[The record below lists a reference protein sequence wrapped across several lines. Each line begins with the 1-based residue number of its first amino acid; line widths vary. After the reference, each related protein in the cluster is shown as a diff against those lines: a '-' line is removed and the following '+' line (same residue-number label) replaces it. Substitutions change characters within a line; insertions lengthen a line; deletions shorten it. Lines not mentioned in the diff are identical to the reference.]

1 MPRCRILKEP
11 ILTTCRYIHALKGLT
26 LICAKSQAKRIF
38 VPFAFFDVKLNKGW
52 AEAQP
57 LSERFAR
64 LRVKPA
70 MTDYYTFVSNV
81 PVRLISSFTVTVW
94 GLSSEESL
102 HWRKTQYWA
111 AVAERVT

>member
-57 LSERFAR
+57 LSK
-64 LRVKPA
+64 LIPA
-70 MTDYYTFVSNV
+70 LPYTFVSKV

-94 GLSSEESL
+94 GLSSEVSL

-111 AVAERVT
+111 AVAARVT